1 MKKAKFAP
9 SPDQLEGRIVLSGG
23 PQFSNGSAILTQKA
37 LGQTYTLVQKAF
49 NQYATHGQNA
59 NRLRADLASAV
70 NRIPYNQRDGLL
82 AAMQS
87 EVSQLVSDIRGNVP
101 SPVKSLAQLSDVND
115 FVQGGIAG
123 GTMVMA
129 SSLRPNSSPIAVA
142 GGPKFLSGAA
152 VLTRKALGQT
162 TSLIQKAFVQYMNHG
177 QNANRLRTDLAKAV
191 SRVPYNRRDG
201 LLADVLSE
209 VPAMV
214 TDIRGNTP
222 LPVKKRGP
230 AP

>member
-49 NQYATHGQNA
+49 NQYASHGQNA

-87 EVSQLVSDIRGNVP
+87 EVSQMVSDVRGNVP
-101 SPVKSLAQLSDVND
+101 SPVKSS
-115 FVQGGIAG
+115 
-123 GTMVMA
+123 
-129 SSLRPNSSPIAVA
+129 
-142 GGPKFLSGAA
+142 
-152 VLTRKALGQT
+152 
-162 TSLIQKAFVQYMNHG
+162 
-177 QNANRLRTDLAKAV
+177 
-191 SRVPYNRRDG
+191 
-201 LLADVLSE
+201 
-209 VPAMV
+209 
-214 TDIRGNTP
+214 
-222 LPVKKRGP
+222 GP